1 MGTWANQP
9 MSNMSASS
17 EAWRCSALLGSSG
30 SFQLNFSFL
39 SIFIKSSLRNH
50 YKTMRHNLFNIHS
63 AQHHSVTTHYASD
76 MTNKRVQQ
84 LSFDKKSQDILV
96 MLVLIFI
103 FAASS
108 VVTMREIMIY
118 CTWFF
123 HCDVFIM
130 PDTEGNPNFAALFW
144 KRVSG
149 NRKHLMRSLL
159 ILHTLGLK

>member
-1 MGTWANQP
+1 MYKLMGTWANQP

-39 SIFIKSSLRNH
+39 SIFTKSSFRNH
-50 YKTMRHNLFNIHS
+50 YKTSSSKNKTMRHNLFNIQS
-63 AQHHSVTTHYASD
+63 AQHHSVTTQYVSD

-96 MLVLIFI
+96 MLDLIFI

-108 VVTMREIMIY
+108 VVTMRDIMIY
-118 CTWFF
+118 CIWFF

-149 NRKHLMRSLL
+149 NRKHL
-159 ILHTLGLK
+159 